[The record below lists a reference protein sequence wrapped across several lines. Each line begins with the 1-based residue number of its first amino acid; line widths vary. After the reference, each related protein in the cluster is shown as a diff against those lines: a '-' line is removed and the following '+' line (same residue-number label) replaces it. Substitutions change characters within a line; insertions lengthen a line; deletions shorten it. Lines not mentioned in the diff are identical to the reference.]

1 MSYTPPLMPSAPPP
15 PSAPGPGAWLKAPAG
30 LANATVALLG
40 AGIAADL
47 FSLWAGG
54 GVFGVVSDVIDGD
67 YGAVTEDR
75 LDRADSLYGVSGIL
89 QGAVMLGTVVLFL
102 CWFHR
107 VRVNAEVFAPDG
119 HSKSRGWAIGGWF
132 VPIANLW
139 FPRRI
144 AVDIWDASSG
154 DRWLPGAG
162 REHKRRTL
170 LNAWWTMW
178 LTTGIFGQ
186 IASRQYQ
193 AAEEPEKIKQA
204 VVSLMASDLINIA
217 AAVVA
222 MFFVRRLTAM
232 QDALARSGPG
242 RPFA

>member
-15 PSAPGPGAWLKAPAG
+15 PSAPGPGAWLKSPVG
-30 LANATVALLG
+30 LANATVAVLG
-40 AGIAADL
+40 LGIAADV

-75 LDRADSLYGVSGIL
+75 LDRADTLYGVSGIL
-89 QGAVMLGTVVLFL
+89 QGAAMLGAVVLFL

-107 VRVNAEVFAPDG
+107 VRANADVFAPDG
-119 HSKSRGWAIGGWF
+119 HRKTRGWAIGGWF

-139 FPRRI
+139 IPRRI

-154 DRWLPGAG
+154 NRWLPGAG
-162 REHKRRTL
+162 QETKRRTL
-170 LNAWWTMW
+170 LNAWWTLW

-186 IASRQYQ
+186 IASRQYR
-193 AAEEPEKIKQA
+193 AAEEPEKVKQA
-204 VVSLMASDLINIA
+204 VVSLMASDLVNIA
-217 AAVVA
+217 AAIVA
-222 MFFVRRLTAM
+222 MLFVRRLTAM
-232 QDALARSGPG
+232 QDALARSGWGP
-242 RPFA
+242 RD